1 MDTLFLLLLIAFQI
15 KHFVADYLLQPA
27 WMVRG
32 KDDFAHAGGYA
43 HAALHG
49 LGSAAIMLLF
59 GLAALPLAILSI
71 GDCVVHYVIDFAEAR
86 WSRAHPADPKSRI
99 FWMTHGAGQFLHQ
112 LTYAVMIFLILIF
125 GRSS

>member
-32 KDDFAHAGGYA
+32 KDDLAHAGGYA

-59 GLAALPLAILSI
+59 GLAALPLAVLAIA
-71 GDCVVHYVIDFAEAR
+71 DCVIHYAVDFAKAR
-86 WSRAHPADPKSRI
+86 WSRSHPADIKSRT
-99 FWMTHGAGQFLHQ
+99 FWMAHGADQFLHQ
-112 LTYAVMIFLILIF
+112 LTYAVMIFVILVF
-125 GRSS
+125 GRVG